1 MGVYWHTLAVILH
14 DFLQPT
20 SAEIHRC
27 KFINFNSII
36 EHEEYCVITHHRWMK
51 YTSNMERRNC
61 VVKRHFIT
69 CIIMMILCYYMVI
82 LCHDLHV
89 HVPLIIDLSG
99 SIIKVLQSA
108 LYILWCT
115 FKCSTISD
123 LLVGI
128 YQWLSN
134 SNAVLLRTHQLWYTS
149 CDQSIVTHK
158 KWSNTSGLFLVLY
171 IYRLIDWLDRVLRHI
186 GNISAM

>member
-1 MGVYWHTLAVILH
+1 MGVYWHALAVILH

-36 EHEEYCVITHHRWMK
+36 EHEEYCVISHHRWMK

-61 VVKRHFIT
+61 VMKRHFIT
-69 CIIMMILCYYMVI
+69 CIIMMIMCYYMVI
-82 LCHDLHV
+82 LCHHIIWVHLRHTSNDLHV
-89 HVPLIIDLSG
+89 HVPLIIHLSG
-99 SIIKVLQSA
+99 SIIKSLQCA

-123 LLVGI
+123 LLIHI
-128 YQWLSN
+128 YRWLSN
-134 SNAVLLRTHQLWYTS
+134 SN
-149 CDQSIVTHK
+149 DQM
-158 KWSNTSGLFLVLY
+158 Y
-171 IYRLIDWLDRVLRHI
+171 C
-186 GNISAM
+186 